1 MASKDSIE
9 ASVGHIGIEV
19 SSLNR
24 SRNFYK
30 TLLEG
35 LGLKVLRDT
44 PEYLGFNNQNFSV
57 WVGELKEPRV
67 GRRAPTGEEMVVFD
81 HLAIHVKDK
90 EAVYAIEAK
99 MKDAG
104 FEALFPG
111 EEHPQF
117 RPGYVAVS
125 FCDADNYVIEICT
138 VPQITPG

>member
-1 MASKDSIE
+1 MTSNAFE
-9 ASVGHIGIEV
+9 AAVGHIGIEV
-19 SSLNR
+19 TSLDR
-24 SRNFYK
+24 SRKFYK

-57 WVGELKEPRV
+57 WIGELKEPRIS
-67 GRRAPTGEEMVVFD
+67 RKAPTGEEMVVFD

-90 EAVYAIEAK
+90 EAVYGIEKK

-104 FEALFPG
+104 FNALFPG

-125 FCDADNYVIEICT
+125 FCDPDNYVLEICT
-138 VPQITPG
+138 VPK